1 MKPVHRIA
9 TVLLLASL
17 CACAKTPLE
26 NIPLVWKPT
35 SETTFGA
42 VNLTEIGNTKIQI
55 EKFRDVRKQ
64 PQLIAENRED
74 AIPKP
79 VTTRDDVGEFVSSHM
94 SQILGS
100 AALNIVD
107 SNADVVVS
115 GEVRQFFVEE
125 TSTYNGTVVLHV
137 TVRDQAGRVLWN
149 GAASG
154 SARHF
159 GRSYS
164 PENYYETLSDSLVD
178 ATAKLLRD
186 PDFRRALARR

>member
-1 MKPVHRIA
+1 MKPVYRIP
-9 TVLLLASL
+9 TMLLLVSL

-35 SETTFGA
+35 SETSFGA

-55 EKFRDVRKQ
+55 EKFRDVRRQ
-64 PQLIAENRED
+64 PELIAENRED
-74 AIPKP
+74 AIPKA
-79 VTTRDDVGEFVSSHM
+79 VTTRDAVGEFTSSHM
-94 SQILGS
+94 SQIFGS
-100 AALNIVD
+100 AGLNIVD
-107 SNADVVVS
+107 DNADVVVS

-137 TVRDQAGRVLWN
+137 TVRDRAGKVRWN
-149 GAASG
+149 GGTSG

-178 ATAKLLRD
+178 ATAKL
-186 PDFRRALARR
+186 